1 MYIVDSQI
9 ANVRKRCF
17 QIREILVNLNEIKRV
32 TFSVLYVVVPM
43 QLQRIREGRAS
54 TDIGNT

>member
-9 ANVRKRCF
+9 VNLRKRCF
-17 QIREILVNLNEIKRV
+17 QIKEILVNLNEIKSV
-32 TFSVLYVVVPM
+32 TFSVLYVVLHM
-43 QLQRIREGRAS
+43 QLQKNREGRAS

>member
-9 ANVRKRCF
+9 ANLRKRCF
-17 QIREILVNLNEIKRV
+17 QIKEILVNLNEIKRV
-32 TFSVLYVVVPM
+32 TFSVLYVVVHM
-43 QLQRIREGRAS
+43 QLQKIREGRAS